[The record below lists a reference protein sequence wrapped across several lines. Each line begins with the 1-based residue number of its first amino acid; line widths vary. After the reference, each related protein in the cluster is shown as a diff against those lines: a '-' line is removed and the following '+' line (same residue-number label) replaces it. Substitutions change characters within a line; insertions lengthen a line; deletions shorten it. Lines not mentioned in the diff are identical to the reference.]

1 MTCDQET
8 SSSIPLPSNS
18 NPNSTSKPFP
28 FPPPIDLDWKY
39 VEEFPEITDH
49 NDEWEEEVSLTLYI
63 LSLSLSRFLQVDV
76 QSFKKKTSS
85 CQILIL
91 SGFI

>member
-63 LSLSLSRFLQVDV
+63 LSLSLSLDFYRLMFNHL
-76 QSFKKKTSS
+76 KKRLHHVK
-85 CQILIL
+85 
-91 SGFI
+91 F